1 MVVET
6 GVEEFEREEKVG
18 TNANTKR
25 TARDEEVI
33 EDEDE
38 TQLPEDYEARE
49 RVQTGADDKSQTQL
63 TAIVIL

>member
-49 RVQTGADDKSQTQL
+49 RVQTGADDKS
-63 TAIVIL
+63 

>member
-1 MVVET
+1 MGDEA

-18 TNANTKR
+18 TNASTKR
-25 TARDEEVI
+25 TARDEEEVI

-49 RVQTGADDKSQTQL
+49 RVQQGADHKS
-63 TAIVIL
+63 